1 MTKGRESAI
10 TVAVVDDD
18 PYVRAA
24 LTAVLSPT
32 DGVILFGCF
41 SDGQEI
47 VDSDLED
54 VDVVLMDIRMPQM
67 NGIQAT
73 ELIKRRPA
81 SPAVIMLTT
90 FHLDEEVTEALR
102 VGATGYLLKDTEPA
116 ELLEAIRSAAHGHTL
131 LSPSVSRQLIGLVH
145 LNSDRQQIAQNKLK
159 RLSPRE
165 LEVAIAISDG
175 KANADISRELY
186 ISVPTVKAQVSSIF
200 NKLEVSGRLQIALIV
215 RDAQIRR

>member
-1 MTKGRESAI
+1 MTGRESAI
-10 TVAVVDDD
+10 TVAIVDDD

-24 LTAVLSPT
+24 LTAVLSTT

-47 VDSDLED
+47 VNSDLEG

-73 ELIKRRPA
+73 ELIKRRPV
-81 SPAVIMLTT
+81 SPAVIALTT

-102 VGATGYLLKDTEPA
+102 AGATGYLLKNTEPT
-116 ELLEAIRSAAHGHTL
+116 ELVEAIHSVAHGHTL
-131 LSPSVSRQLIGLVH
+131 LSPSVSRQLIELVH
-145 LNSDRQQIAQNKLK
+145 LNSDRQQIAQQQLK
-159 RLSPRE
+159 RLTPRE
-165 LEVAIAISDG
+165 LEVALAISDG
-175 KANADISRELY
+175 KANADISRELF

-200 NKLEVSGRLQIALIV
+200 NKLEVSGRLQIALVV
-215 RDAQIRR
+215 RDAQVRR